1 MSLTMSRDDGV
12 TVITVTSNP
21 KSKWPILCQIL
32 GTMCYSPV
40 CSVAHDMKGKL
51 TETLTALGIIQMIV
65 GIINIAM
72 GIFLVTTYHYNSNV
86 LHTAAPFWFGGVF
99 LVVGIVCILAAKFP
113 SHCLLIIAVILS
125 IVSAVLALTAG
136 GLHSADLVTG
146 YQPYCADNYYSRY
159 GDPVTLSPEQRKDH
173 EMCLY
178 YRHLNQVIYR
188 GVNIMMIVLAVLQ
201 LCVTSSFCALTLNA
215 LCEKIEAAQ
224 SVKNP
229 QLYKPLNE
237 DATAIL
243 YAKE

>member
-1 MSLTMSRDDGV
+1 MSLTMSQDDGV

-21 KSKWPILCQIL
+21 DSKWPILCQIL
-32 GTMCYSPV
+32 GTVCYSPV
-40 CSVAHDMKGKL
+40 FSVAHDMKGKL

-72 GIFLVTTYHYNSNV
+72 GIFLVTTYDYNRNV
-86 LHTAAPFWFGGVF
+86 LHTASPIWFGGVF
-99 LVVGIVCILAAKFP
+99 FAIGIVCILAAKFP

-125 IVSAVLALTAG
+125 IVSAVLAVTAG

-146 YQPYCADNYYSRY
+146 FHPNCDDNYYSRY
-159 GDPVTLSPEQRKDH
+159 GDLVLSPEQRKGR

-178 YRHLNQVIYR
+178 NQVIYR

-201 LCVTSSFCALTLNA
+201 LCVTSSFFALTLNA

-224 SVKNP
+224 SVENP
-229 QLYKPLNE
+229 QLYKPLVE
-237 DATAIL
+237 DATAIP